1 MKKGLF
7 IALPV
12 LALSATHALAQTRT
26 VSGRVTDRTNGEGLP
41 GVTVLV
47 KGTTTGVSTNS
58 DGTFTLTAPSS
69 ATTLSFSSVGF
80 LPIERPITDGNIT
93 VGLSPDSKALSE
105 VVVVGYGEQS
115 KKLTTGAITQVSA
128 REFETQP
135 IASAEQALQGRAA
148 GVQVSSNSGT
158 PGGAISVRVR
168 GNNSI
173 SASSEPL
180 YVVDGVPIN
189 SGSYSNIGVGNQGLN
204 ALSDINPNDIASIE
218 VLKDASAAA
227 IYGSRGA
234 NGVVL
239 ITTKRGASGATR
251 ISYDGYIGTQNT
263 IKRLDP
269 LTGQEAQDLI
279 NEARTNVGLAPRYVA
294 ANPTTQQNL
303 FSSANT
309 NWQDEI
315 FRAAR
320 IQSHT
325 VTMSG
330 GDNKSRFLVSG
341 TYFDQEGIIIGSGF
355 NRGSIRLNLDHNVS
369 DRVRVGVSLTGS
381 RALSQRQN
389 NDNNIYGVL
398 STALLLGSQ
407 TPIYNADGTFARDRF
422 SSVENPV
429 AAATL
434 PIISARNNRAIGNIY
449 ADAELLKGLRLRTS
463 LGGDYLNLKEDRFI
477 PSTALQAVGSNGLGN
492 ANSRYDV
499 GWINENTLT
508 YNRSLGDHSFTLL
521 LGQSAQKSVQQGII
535 TNVTGFATNRI
546 RQLSAGS
553 VKVDASS
560 DETLW
565 TLLSYFGRL
574 NYNYKGKYIF
584 QGSLRRD
591 GSSRFGVENK
601 YGWFPAASVAWRVGE
616 EAFLQDNDLISE
628 LRLRGGYGVVGNFE
642 IGNFASRN
650 LYGVG
655 AGNLANYNAVAGI
668 APTQLGV
675 RDLGWE
681 QTQEINV
688 GMDLGLLDSRINF
701 TVNAFNR
708 KSNDLLLNRQL
719 PLTSG
724 FANITQ
730 NIGDMRNRGLE
741 FELTTQNVRS
751 KDFTWTTSFNTSI
764 IRNQVTRLVND
775 APFGAGFAN
784 WVQVGASLGSFRG
797 YVVDR
802 IYQSQEEIN
811 ADNLIARQRTGRT
824 NANYQSPDTKP
835 GDIRFQDL
843 NKNGILD
850 AEDQK
855 LIGSAQPNSSGGIT
869 NSLGWKGLEL
879 NFFFQFVS
887 GNEIYNNTRAFG
899 EGMTG
904 QFGQFGA
911 VRDRWTTTNTD
922 TDIPRAAWGDP
933 NGNARVSDRW
943 IEDGSYIRLKTATLG
958 YSLPTKWIQPAHLRS
973 ARVYIAGQNLLTF
986 TNYSGLDPEVNTFNA
1001 SNTSQGTDFL
1011 TFPQARVYQVGLNLG
1026 F

>member
-1 MKKGLF
+1 MTVLTKKNFSNTSCAYMKKRLF
-7 IALPV
+7 IALPI
-12 LALSATHALAQTRT
+12 LALTATYAVAQTRT
-26 VSGRVTDRTNGEGLP
+26 ISGRVTDRTTGEGLP

-47 KGTTTGVSTNS
+47 KGTTNGVSTNS
-58 DGTFTLTAPSS
+58 DGSFTLTAPSS

-93 VGLSPDSKALSE
+93 VGLAPDSKALSE

-128 REFETQP
+128 KEFETQP
-135 IASAEQALQGRAA
+135 IASVEQALQGRAA

-294 ANPTTQQNL
+294 ANPTAQQSL
-303 FSSANT
+303 FTGANT

-407 TPIYNADGTFARDRF
+407 TPIYNADGTFGRDRF

-463 LGGDYLNLKEDRFI
+463 LGGDYLNLKEDRFV
-477 PSTALQAVGSNGLGN
+477 PNTALQAVGSNGLGN
-492 ANSRYDV
+492 ANSRYDI

-508 YNRSLGDHSFTLL
+508 YNRSIGDHSFTLL

-616 EAFLQDNDLISE
+616 ESFLQDNDLISE
-628 LRLRGGYGVVGNFE
+628 LRLRG
-642 IGNFASRN
+642 A
-650 LYGVG
+650 
-655 AGNLANYNAVAGI
+655 
-668 APTQLGV
+668 
-675 RDLGWE
+675 
-681 QTQEINV
+681 
-688 GMDLGLLDSRINF
+688 
-701 TVNAFNR
+701 
-708 KSNDLLLNRQL
+708 
-719 PLTSG
+719 
-724 FANITQ
+724 
-730 NIGDMRNRGLE
+730 
-741 FELTTQNVRS
+741 
-751 KDFTWTTSFNTSI
+751 
-764 IRNQVTRLVND
+764 
-775 APFGAGFAN
+775 
-784 WVQVGASLGSFRG
+784 
-797 YVVDR
+797 
-802 IYQSQEEIN
+802 
-811 ADNLIARQRTGRT
+811 TG
-824 NANYQSPDTKP
+824 
-835 GDIRFQDL
+835 
-843 NKNGILD
+843 
-850 AEDQK
+850 
-855 LIGSAQPNSSGGIT
+855 
-869 NSLGWKGLEL
+869 
-879 NFFFQFVS
+879 
-887 GNEIYNNTRAFG
+887 
-899 EGMTG
+899 
-904 QFGQFGA
+904 
-911 VRDRWTTTNTD
+911 
-922 TDIPRAAWGDP
+922 
-933 NGNARVSDRW
+933 
-943 IEDGSYIRLKTATLG
+943 
-958 YSLPTKWIQPAHLRS
+958 
-973 ARVYIAGQNLLTF
+973 
-986 TNYSGLDPEVNTFNA
+986 
-1001 SNTSQGTDFL
+1001 
-1011 TFPQARVYQVGLNLG
+1011 
-1026 F
+1026 